1 MMSSRGSMLHIID
14 TTGPGGAETIFTQLA
29 AHSRTL
35 GYRPIAIIRGPGW
48 VQQELE
54 RLAIETHIIDCK
66 GSFNLTFLRALINII
81 RKEQVQ
87 LFKSHLMVS
96 AVYAGFSGLISITTV
111 YANLQD

>member
-1 MMSSRGSMLHIID
+1 MITPDSKLNVVD
-14 TTGPGGAETIFTQLA
+14 TRPPRRAETSFPQLT
-29 AHSRTL
+29 AHSRAL
-35 GYRPIAIIRGPGW
+35 GYSPIAIIRGPGW

-54 RLAIETHIIDCK
+54 RLAIETHIIYCK
-66 GSFNLTFLRALINII
+66 GSFNLTFLRALLNII
-81 RKEQVQ
+81 RKEQDQ